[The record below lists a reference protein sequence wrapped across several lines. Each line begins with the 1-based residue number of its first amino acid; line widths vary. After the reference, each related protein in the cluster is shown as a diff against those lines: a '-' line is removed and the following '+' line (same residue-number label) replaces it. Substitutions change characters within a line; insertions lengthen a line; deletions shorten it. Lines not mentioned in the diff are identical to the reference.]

1 MSKNMMVM
9 FQPWR
14 HLGLWVKKISTIL
27 IWCLDIPKELLEAH
41 ILFWQE
47 GLQKTVGWAVT
58 QRQQHHSVHA
68 STCDCLLL
76 PQNCLCPDRISL
88 RCFSPHHVFKLSG
101 LHFDKYSSGNS
112 ITVSHSKDNCS
123 HLWSALEKK
132 IQSSAALFEL
142 LLERTST
149 AVRVLLIISHKRRRT
164 TLDDKMLFFSWSLII
179 SHYFKS
185 K

>member
-47 GLQKTVGWAVT
+47 GLQKTVGRAVT
-58 QRQQHHSVHA
+58 QRQQHHPVRA

-88 RCFSPHHVFKLSG
+88 RCSSPHHVFKLSG

-132 IQSSAALFEL
+132 YKALLHCLSSSW
-142 LLERTST
+142 TST

-164 TLDDKMLFFSWSLII
+164 TLDDKMLFFPGV
-179 SHYFKS
+179 
-185 K
+185 